1 MNNTAHS
8 DVKSHNRRFG
18 SIKVKVTIISV
29 LILFFAAAAF
39 VITGTYALLQQ
50 QSYTVTRM
58 EERMFADYDEKI
70 KWQVEN
76 LITLIRSYDAV
87 YAQKGIPLKE
97 RQDTIKEIVREIRYG
112 TEGYFWIDTFDGIN
126 VLLPVNPTA
135 EGTSRLGWQDIHG
148 KYMVKD
154 FIEIGKNI
162 GGGYCDYW
170 YRSLTDDADYQ
181 KRTYTAAFPEYKWVI
196 GTGNYVFEIQRTID
210 WEEAQLYK
218 TFAANIQRSIAIG
231 IAVLIASVICF
242 LVVTIWVFI
251 KPIEALSKN
260 LKNISE
266 GDGDL
271 TVMLPVKGNDEIA
284 LLSQYFNKTIEKIR
298 QTISLISKSAA
309 VIQSTG
315 ASLAVNMSETASAV
329 NEIGSNIESVKKQI
343 LTHTASIVSVG
354 AALQVMEGTIEK
366 LDVDIAQQKDTV
378 VSSSEHITQML
389 ANIQTV
395 TGVVQNNL
403 RSLERLN
410 AAADNGKAAVG
421 TAVDLSRAVNDSS
434 IILLETS
441 AVIQTIAEQTKL
453 LSMNAAIEAAHAG
466 DAGKGFA
473 VVADEIRKLSEESN
487 EHGKNITGILQNLKD
502 QIEKVSGA
510 ALVIERQF
518 DEMFTLVEETKNQES
533 HIMERMQEQN
543 AKSERIIEA
552 MNKIDCITQTVK
564 NSADEIL
571 LSSEKVSREMQS
583 IGGMSDNIA
592 DSMREMAAGAAE
604 INSSV
609 HEVNEITAE
618 NKENIESLYRE
629 IGQFKYERKDGTS
642 RT

>member
-1 MNNTAHS
+1 M
-8 DVKSHNRRFG
+8 
-18 SIKVKVTIISV
+18 
-29 LILFFAAAAF
+29 
-39 VITGTYALLQQ
+39 
-50 QSYTVTRM
+50 
-58 EERMFADYDEKI
+58 
-70 KWQVEN
+70 
-76 LITLIRSYDAV
+76 
-87 YAQKGIPLKE
+87 
-97 RQDTIKEIVREIRYG
+97 
-112 TEGYFWIDTFDGIN
+112 
-126 VLLPVNPTA
+126 
-135 EGTSRLGWQDIHG
+135 
-148 KYMVKD
+148 
-154 FIEIGKNI
+154 
-162 GGGYCDYW
+162 
-170 YRSLTDDADYQ
+170 
-181 KRTYTAAFPEYKWVI
+181 
-196 GTGNYVFEIQRTID
+196 
-210 WEEAQLYK
+210 
-218 TFAANIQRSIAIG
+218 
-231 IAVLIASVICF
+231 
-242 LVVTIWVFI
+242 
-251 KPIEALSKN
+251 
-260 LKNISE
+260 
-266 GDGDL
+266 
-271 TVMLPVKGNDEIA
+271 
-284 LLSQYFNKTIEKIR
+284 LSQYFNKTIEKIR

-410 AAADNGKAAVG
+410 AATDNGKAAVG